1 MIQEVNSDRQA
12 VMMILD
18 ALLILMFSAMGS
30 FAQTINWEK
39 LDMDEA
45 FGYTSTVDGA
55 NNVITVAA
63 GPSEFQSTSLH
74 VRKYD
79 EAGNLL
85 FETSIDAEDLNA
97 GQTDN
102 ALPYQVE
109 TDGDNNIIIGGVNTI
124 INTSTSSSCFTPP
137 CYFPTAAKIWKLD
150 ADGNVI
156 FNKTLLGHSNGFQ
169 QLMVDDDFIEVD
181 ADGNIYYAGR
191 GEITDTGGETAFGT
205 ILVKLAPD
213 GTTVFTDVED
223 IVGSG
228 NTIGRGFMALGSDF
242 VAIANSTTSDEE
254 LTAWDGSGNV
264 LWNITLSSS
273 IDAFRSIAVDESTND
288 TYILAETFPPDPIVI
303 KVNSDGDVEFTEIYD
318 LGEGTVVNGLG
329 FTGGDTLAFGATT
342 WSDLGNSSTFYAT
355 LVSKSDGSILVEN
368 TYTLSENLSRI
379 RDFET
384 NSDKGEYFAAV
395 NSTNNGGVPSEGT
408 VHAYYADGSEWH
420 AVNPNSR
427 VRSLAFG
434 LTDEVYITT
443 DNIWDLYQYINSNPC
458 SGFLAEITNFEDELC
473 PGDCNGEAT
482 VEAIGGQS
490 PYNYEWSDPGSQMTP
505 TATGLCDGSYTVTIT
520 DDNDCT
526 ATATVAIGTTGDISA
541 PTTVDQNESCEAA
554 CDGVVTVNPTGG
566 SSPYTFLWNDPAGQ
580 MTQTA
585 SNLCPG
591 IYIVT
596 VTDANGCTGI
606 GTAQIQ
612 EGPQPTTPTFT
623 FDTELCLDDDPIDL
637 PPNSNNG
644 ISGSWSGTGVTPNTF
659 DPATAGIGSHDIT
672 FTPDIGQCAATV
684 SITMIVEDCVCQNP
698 PTANAGADQTLC
710 AGANLIIQL
719 NGEITNVGS
728 ATWTTSGSGSFD
740 DSTALDADY
749 TPSQDDKDNGS
760 VTLTLTT
767 ADPDGTGPCL
777 PASDEVVMVLNFQ
790 PAIDDYADTSA
801 CFEHELPPY
810 QGTLSPNVGYFD
822 GAGGTGN
829 SYEPGDLI
837 IENTTMYVYDETDEG
852 CVDEDTFEITINEVV
867 ASASVINNESCA
879 GDCDGQATASGGTDY
894 LWSDGQTTAT
904 AFGLCAGSYEVTVSD
919 TNGCSDVESISI
931 MPGAEVIASVAVE
944 NNESCAGD
952 CDGQATASGG
962 ADYLWSDGQTTAT
975 ATGLCAG
982 TFEVTVSDASGCSDV
997 VSVVIDG
1004 GSSILTPSFSFTTQF
1019 CEDDSLFSLPTISDN
1034 GITGDWSGPGVTNN
1048 IFNPETAGVG
1058 SWEVTFTP
1066 ETAQCASV
1074 AFVTMVVEDCACQN
1088 PAVVD
1093 AGDDQSH
1100 CADTTLTIQLDGMIE
1115 QVSGASWTTD
1125 GSGTFNDNE
1134 ALDALYIPSEEDLD
1148 SGFVILTLTTED
1160 PDGSGP
1166 CSPASDQLVLEF
1178 TFQPSIGNYDDVQAC
1193 FEYILPA
1200 IPGEVTDSASYY
1212 TETSG
1217 MGDQFIAG
1225 DTITE
1230 SVTLFVYD
1238 STQGGCSDEE
1248 MFEITINALSAD
1260 AGQDTT
1266 VQFGTA
1272 AILKGSA
1279 IGGSGN
1285 YEYNWSPDS
1294 LILNAQN
1301 RETETT
1307 ALEATQTFM
1316 LEVSD
1321 VENACVAADEVI
1333 VQVEGGA
1340 LSVNISAT
1348 SDQICLGEPTLLSA
1362 TASGGS
1368 GQYSYTWTD
1377 PDDSLGTGTEIE
1389 VIPEENTVYTVL
1401 VDDGFTQVTDTFLIS
1416 VNPLPTVDAGEN
1428 QFFCFGEE
1436 NTQHCGNEVAGVF
1449 YLWTHSDG
1457 ETFDSRCAQLKEG
1470 SWVLELTDSLGCS
1483 DRDTVFVEEL
1493 DELVVELFADTTVDI
1508 SGGLPPYDTT
1518 FTSTNDTLAVSVID
1532 ANGCEAEGTIV
1543 STSIFPVATFNS
1555 VEIYPN
1561 PVRDRIRIGE
1571 MSIKIDRAELLDMH
1585 GRTYLKQVS
1594 SRREIAIDNLPAGL
1608 YILRIWGSEGSVW
1621 QGKVIIQK

>member
-1 MIQEVNSDRQA
+1 MIKTINSGQQA
-12 VMMILD
+12 AIGLLTALFVVIL
-18 ALLILMFSAMGS
+18 SSMGS
-30 FAQTINWEK
+30 YAQTINWEK

-45 FGYTSTVDGA
+45 FGYTSTVDDA

-63 GPSEFQSTSLH
+63 GPSALQSSYLR

-79 EAGNLL
+79 VDGNLI
-85 FETSIDAEDLNA
+85 FEASIDAEDLNPGENDYA
-97 GQTDN
+97 Y
-102 ALPYQVE
+102 PYQVE
-109 TDGDNNIIIGGVNTI
+109 TDGDNNIIIGGVNTT
-124 INTSTSSSCFTPP
+124 INTSPSQSCAFPP
-137 CYFPTAAKIWKLD
+137 CFYPTAAKIWKLD
-150 ADGNVI
+150 PDGNVV
-156 FNKTLLGHSNGFQ
+156 FNKTLLDHSNGFD
-169 QLMVDDDFIEVD
+169 QLLMDDDFIEVD
-181 ADGNIYYAGR
+181 VDGNIYYAGR
-191 GEITDTGGETAFGT
+191 GEITDTGGQTAFGT
-205 ILVKLAPD
+205 ILVKLDPD
-213 GTTVFTDVED
+213 GNTIFTDVED

-228 NTIGRGFMALGSDF
+228 NSIKRGFMALGSDF
-242 VAIANSTTSDEE
+242 IAVANSTTSDEE

-273 IDAFRSIAVDESTND
+273 IDAFRSITVDEATND

-303 KVNSDGDVEFTEIYD
+303 KVNSDGDVQFTEIYD

-384 NSDKGEYFAAV
+384 NPDKGEYFAAV
-395 NSTNNGGVPSEGT
+395 TSNNNGGAPSDGT

-420 AVNPNSR
+420 AVIPPDSR
-427 VRSLAFG
+427 VRSLALG
-434 LTDEVYITT
+434 LTDEVYLTT
-443 DNIWDLYQYINSNPC
+443 DIIWNLYQYINSNPC
-458 SGFLAEITNFEDELC
+458 SGFSAEITNFEDEFC
-473 PGDCNGEAT
+473 PDDCNGEAT
-482 VEAIGGQS
+482 VEATGGEP
-490 PYNYEWSDPGSQMTP
+490 PYSYEWSDPGSQMTP
-505 TATGLCDGSYTVTIT
+505 TATGLCDGSYTVTVT

-526 ATATVAIGTTGDISA
+526 ATATVTIGTTGDISA

-566 SSPYTFLWNDPAGQ
+566 SSPYTFLWSDPAGQ
-580 MTQTA
+580 TTQTA
-585 SNLCPG
+585 SDLCSG
-591 IYIVT
+591 TYIVT
-596 VTDANGCTGI
+596 VTDANGCTEI

-612 EGPQPTTPTFT
+612 EGPQPTIPTFS

-637 PPNSNNG
+637 PANSNGG
-644 ISGSWSGTGVTPNTF
+644 ISGSWSGTGVTTNTF
-659 DPATAGIGSHDIT
+659 DPAAAGIGSHDIT
-672 FTPDIGQCAATV
+672 FTPDIGQCAETV

-698 PTANAGADQTLC
+698 PTANAGADQTFC
-710 AGANLIIQL
+710 AGANLTIQL
-719 NGEITNVGS
+719 NGEITNVSSGS
-728 ATWTTSGSGSFD
+728 WTTSGSGSFD

-777 PASDEVVMVLNFQ
+777 PASDEVVMDFNFQ

-801 CFEHELPPY
+801 CFEYELPPY

-822 GAGGTGN
+822 GAGGTGS
-829 SYEPGDLI
+829 SYAPGDLI

-879 GDCDGQATASGGTDY
+879 GDCDGIATASGGTDYLWSDGQTAETAFDLCAGSYEVTVSDANGCSDVESISIMPGAEVIASVTVDNNESCAGDCDGQATASGGTDY

-919 TNGCSDVESISI
+919 ANGCSDVESISI
-931 MPGAEVIASVAVE
+931 MPGAEVIASVTVD

-962 ADYLWSDGQTTAT
+962 TDYLWSDGQTTAT

-1034 GITGDWSGPGVTNN
+1034 GITGDWSGSGVTNN

-1058 SWEVTFTP
+1058 SWEITFTP
-1066 ETAQCASV
+1066 ETGQCASV

-1134 ALDALYIPSEEDLD
+1134 ALDALYTPSEEDLD
-1148 SGFVILTLTTED
+1148 SGFVVLTLTTED

-1193 FEYILPA
+1193 FAYILPA
-1200 IPGEVTDSASYY
+1200 IPGDVTDSASYY
-1212 TETSG
+1212 TETG
-1217 MGDQFIAG
+1217 GVGDQFVAG

-1230 SVTLFVYD
+1230 SITLFVYD
-1238 STQGGCSDEE
+1238 STQDGCSDEE
-1248 MFEITINALSAD
+1248 MFDITITSLSAD

-1285 YEYNWSPDS
+1285 YDYNWSPDS

-1321 VENACVAADEVI
+1321 VETACVATDEVI
-1333 VQVEGGA
+1333 VQVAGGA

-1348 SDQICLGEPTLLSA
+1348 SDQICLGETTLLSA

-1389 VIPEENTVYTVL
+1389 VTPEENTVYTVL
-1401 VDDGFTQVTDTFLIS
+1401 VDDGFSQVTDTFLIS
-1416 VNPLPTVDAGEN
+1416 VNPLPIVDAGED

-1436 NTQHCGNEVAGVF
+1436 NSQHCGNEVPGAS

-1457 ETFDSRCAQLKEG
+1457 ETIVGRCAQLKEG
-1470 SWVLELTDSLGCS
+1470 SWVFELTDSLGCS

-1493 DELVVELFADTTVDI
+1493 DELVVELFADSTIDI
-1508 SGGLPPYDTT
+1508 SGGLAPYDTT
-1518 FTSTNDTLAVSVID
+1518 LTSTNDTLAVTIVD
-1532 ANGCEAEGTIV
+1532 ANGCEAEG
-1543 STSIFPVATFNS
+1543 
-1555 VEIYPN
+1555 VE
-1561 PVRDRIRIGE
+1561 
-1571 MSIKIDRAELLDMH
+1571 
-1585 GRTYLKQVS
+1585 
-1594 SRREIAIDNLPAGL
+1594 
-1608 YILRIWGSEGSVW
+1608 
-1621 QGKVIIQK
+1621 